1 MLVWNCSA
9 VVDDDSCGGLLARAA
24 AKVVEVVMVLTE
36 PERDIGKVVFVG
48 AVESSLMRGGEGPRQ
63 TSSKTE
69 EGVEILSRFLISI
82 SCKL

>member
-9 VVDDDSCGGLLARAA
+9 VVDDDSCGGLLARA

-48 AVESSLMRGGEGPRQ
+48 AVVSSLMRGGEGPRQ

-69 EGVEILSRFLISI
+69 DGVEILSRFLISI